1 MRAEQPLPTTSSK
14 ENIMG
19 EKSTDDLNTYTGN
32 GRGDAL
38 YSEGKRQAHR
48 TDGPVIPRIGAKPTG
63 RRSAKK

>member
-1 MRAEQPLPTTSSK
+1 MRAEQPPRIFK

-19 EKSTDDLNTYTGN
+19 EKNTDDLNTYTGN

-38 YSEGKRQAHR
+38 YQEGKRQAHR
-48 TDGPVIPRIGAKPTG
+48 TDGPVVPRPGAKPTG